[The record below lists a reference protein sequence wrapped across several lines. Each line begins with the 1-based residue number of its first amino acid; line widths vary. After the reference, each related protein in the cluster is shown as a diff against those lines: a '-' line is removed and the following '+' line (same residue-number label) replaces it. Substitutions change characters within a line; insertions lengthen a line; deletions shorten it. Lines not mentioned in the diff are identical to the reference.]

1 MVVDQIVQQIQAPTS
16 LISHPQ
22 PQTENPG
29 LLRFDEQKLQAIVEE
44 MELRRKDWL
53 REYKTKLDLNDV
65 LEIRNPQ
72 AVVEFV
78 PEIMENMR
86 NEEQRHM
93 YPSNFLVDKSFQSE
107 ISDKYR
113 QYLVDWLA
121 ELHYKFKM
129 WPETLYVTVG
139 IIDKTLMRW
148 PHFKKADLQALG
160 ITALHIAGKYEEIYP
175 QELKTILHVID
186 NAVTRT

>member
-1 MVVDQIVQQIQAPTS
+1 MPVPTRLVMTNEPESLGHQI
-16 LISHPQ
+16 
-22 PQTENPG
+22 
-29 LLRFDEQKLQAIVEE
+29 FDENKMQAIAEE

-78 PEIMENMR
+78 PEIIENMR
-86 NEEQRHM
+86 KEEENHM
-93 YPSNFLVDKSFQSE
+93 YPSNFLADKNFQSE

-148 PHFKKADLQALG
+148 KNFKKADL
-160 ITALHIAGKYEEIYP
+160 
-175 QELKTILHVID
+175 
-186 NAVTRT
+186 